1 MTMGAFVACMGMIP
15 ILESA
20 EAQSDTP
27 IDDKEIYG
35 ADDRLDIFEVTDPV
49 VGALADSVAGLFYSD
64 RAPDRGDGGVD
75 FFFDPRDSDD
85 YWLCGDE
92 RFSDQPTAPFYTA
105 FMVGPDLIAT
115 AGHCVSSEVLDDLR
129 IVFGFEMID
138 ANSPVT
144 SIGPERVYRIADVV
158 VARDDLFS
166 DYAILR
172 VDRPIVSPGAVP
184 LPLQT
189 DSEIVSGT
197 RVGIIG
203 HPQGL
208 PLKVAFGVETT
219 ARDSAFYNSKFIANF
234 DASGGNSGSPVFN
247 QKTGEVE
254 GIYVSSLAHDFAEED
269 DCLRLTTL
277 NNEDGAQFVQRSSSF
292 TPYVSRGCAASRAS
306 HRAFGVYGDVFI
318 LALAIGLLMRSART
332 QQNRPEISS

>member
-1 MTMGAFVACMGMIP
+1 MMGVFVACMGMIP

-35 ADDRLDIFEVTDPV
+35 ADDRLDIFEATDPV
-49 VGALADSVAGLFYSD
+49 VEALADSVAGLFYSD

-75 FFFDPRDSDD
+75 FVFDPRDSDD

-92 RFSDQPTAPFYTA
+92 RFSDQPTAPFCTA

-115 AGHCVSSEVLDDLR
+115 AGHCISFEVLDDLR

-138 ANSPVT
+138 ANTPVT
-144 SIGPERVYRIADVV
+144 SVGPERVYRIADVV
-158 VARDDLFS
+158 AVRDDLFA

-184 LPLQT
+184 LPLQI
-189 DSEIVSGT
+189 DSEIVPGT

-208 PLKVAFGVETT
+208 PLKIAFGIETT
-219 ARDSAFYNSKFIANF
+219 AHDSAFYDSKFVANF

-247 QKTGEVE
+247 QETGEVE
-254 GIYVSSLAHDFAEED
+254 GIYVSSLAHDFVEED
-269 DCLRLTTL
+269 DCFRLNAL

-292 TPYVSRGCAASRAS
+292 TPFASSGCAASPVS
-306 HRAFGVYGDVFI
+306 HRVSEVYADAFI
-318 LALAIGLLMRSART
+318 LALAIGFLMRLARI
-332 QQNRPEISS
+332 QQNRFEISS

>member
-1 MTMGAFVACMGMIP
+1 MGAFVACMGMIP
-15 ILESA
+15 ILDSA

-27 IDDKEIYG
+27 INDKEIYG
-35 ADDRLDIFEVTDPV
+35 ADDRLDIFEVTNPV
-49 VGALADSVAGLFYSD
+49 IGALADSVAGLFNTD
-64 RAPDRGDGGVD
+64 RAPDRGDGGVN
-75 FFFDPRDSDD
+75 FVFDPRDSED

-92 RFSDQPTAPFYTA
+92 RFFDQPTASFCTA
-105 FMVGPDLIAT
+105 FMVGQDLIAT

-138 ANSPVT
+138 ANTPVT
-144 SIGPERVYRIADVV
+144 SVGPERVYRIADVV

-172 VDRPIVSPGAVP
+172 VDRLIVSPGAVP

-189 DSEIVSGT
+189 DSEIVPGT

-208 PLKVAFGVETT
+208 PLKVAFGTETT
-219 ARDSAFYNSKFIANF
+219 AQESALFESKFVANF

-247 QKTGEVE
+247 QETGEVE
-254 GIYVSSLAHDFAEED
+254 GIYVSSLANDFVEED
-269 DCLRLTTL
+269 DCFRLNAL

-292 TPYVSRGCAASRAS
+292 NPYVSPGCGASPAGHRAS
-306 HRAFGVYGDVFI
+306 GVYGDVFI
-318 LALAIGLLMRSART
+318 LALAIGLLTQSARI
-332 QQNRPEISS
+332 QRNRCQISS